1 MASIY
6 KTVVEQELA
15 NQPTWF
21 RRKDT
26 LLAVAS
32 AIVQLGQ
39 IATTM
44 AVGAPEW
51 VTMLITVIVGG
62 STALIHANTKGAIT
76 PSMVERLEQAGL
88 QAFNERQ
95 SLSEEPVEYA
105 LPVDY
110 KGEHRVGE
118 EIADR

>member
-15 NQPTWF
+15 NQSTWF

-62 STALIHANTKGAIT
+62 ATALIHANTKGAIT

-88 QAFNERQ
+88 QSFSERK
-95 SLSEEPVEYA
+95 SLSDQPVEYTHNA
-105 LPVDY
+105 LPVY
-110 KGEHRVGE
+110 VGEHRVGE
-118 EIADR
+118 